1 MERLVR
7 IIAKVLYLLAFS
19 AMLASCYTY
28 KEVFNDKYYVEEDKP
43 GALAE
48 NLEVGDLIFVRVN
61 GKDFT
66 NLQVTGVSE
75 QTLSVVWYNHQGM
88 KDYHTI
94 YIPFI
99 QKLEVQ
105 IPDPMYTLGA
115 GYSSL
120 LILFFLLI

>member
-7 IIAKVLYLLAFS
+7 IIANVLYLLAFS
-19 AMLASCYTY
+19 ALLASCYTY

-48 NLEVGDLIFVRVN
+48 KLEVGDRIFVRVN

-66 NLQVTGVSE
+66 NLLVTGVKD
-75 QTLSVVWYNHQGM
+75 QTLSVVWYNEGM
-88 KDYHTI
+88 KRYHTI
-94 YIPFI
+94 YIPYI

-105 IPDPMYTLGA
+105 ITDPMYTLGA